1 MAKEKK
7 IDVKKV
13 AKESLS
19 KEIVNFLVDAGYAVQ
34 TDVADYGFSGGTIL
48 VTVPD
53 TDIQIKFVT
62 PKAGLTNYEVK
73 VEEVLQLIG
82 ESISPKN

>member
-1 MAKEKK
+1 MAKVKK

-13 AKESLS
+13 AKEALS
-19 KEIVNFLVDAGYAVQ
+19 TAIAEFLVDAGYEVK
-34 TDVADYGFSGGTIL
+34 TDTADYGFSGATLI

-62 PKAGLTNYEVK
+62 PKAGVERYEVK
-73 VEEVLQLIG
+73 VDEEIA
-82 ESISPKN
+82 E